1 MSNLPDCVVRRVGT
15 GEEEN
20 VALDFWRLN
29 CDIEGEGE
37 ANSWQQIKR
46 NRTQVFNGNE

>member
-1 MSNLPDCVVRRVGT
+1 MSNLQDCVVRRAGT

-29 CDIEGEGE
+29 RDMEGEGE
-37 ANSWQQIKR
+37 ANSCQRIKR
-46 NRTQVFNGNE
+46 NRRRVFNGNG